1 MIKSCG
7 WAYLCKANSKGWI
20 MTFDF
25 TNTLK
30 GVVTQTIL
38 KALFERGGYRVTG
51 LGIEELF
58 SEVKHS
64 DLKQYENLNLP
75 MQLRYIPDLLVAE
88 IDMSNVFLVEV
99 KFRKK
104 FDKNSAQDLFQ
115 TLERQRKYWGQSY
128 AVIMIAESFVPD
140 GQYHQD
146 FIRVVKPE
154 SHHILVDRKLS
165 LVQRWDKFEHLQKV
179 FKRFNN
185 DRHIVD
191 VQKSADTLTQM
202 LKDLAKLQSLK

>member
-1 MIKSCG
+1 
-7 WAYLCKANSKGWI
+7 

-58 SEVKHS
+58 SEVKHI
-64 DLKQYENLNLP
+64 DLQQYQNLNLP
-75 MQLRYIPDLLVAE
+75 LQLRYVPDLLVAE
-88 IDMSNVFLVEV
+88 IDMSHVFLVEV

-104 FDKNSAQDLFQ
+104 FDENSAQNLFEE
-115 TLERQRKYWGQSY
+115 LDRQRKYWEQSY
-128 AVIMIAESFVPD
+128 AVVMIAESFAPD
-140 GQYHQD
+140 SQYHQD
-146 FIRVVKPE
+146 FIRVIKPQ
-154 SHHILVDRKLS
+154 SHHILVDKKLS
-165 LVQRWDKFEHLQKV
+165 LAQRWNSFEHLQRV

-185 DRHIVD
+185 DKYILD

-202 LKDLAKLQSLK
+202 LKDLAKLQSLN